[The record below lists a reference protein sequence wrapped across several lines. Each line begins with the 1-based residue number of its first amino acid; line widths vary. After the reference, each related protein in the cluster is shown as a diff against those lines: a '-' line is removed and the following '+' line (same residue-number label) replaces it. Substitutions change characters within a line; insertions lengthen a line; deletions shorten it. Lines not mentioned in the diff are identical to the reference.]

1 MRLELSWTFS
11 YKSFKLRFDAGATYI
26 NIPDTVGFTT
36 PEEYGAIFK
45 YLIENVKTNRQIIY
59 SPHCHDDLGMA
70 VANSLAAVKNGAGR
84 VEGTINGI
92 GERAGNAALEEI
104 AVALNIRQDY
114 YQAETSIVLNET
126 INTSEWFLASQVSQF
141 LKTRP
146 LLVAMPSLTNRVFT
160 KMEFLKILL
169 LMKSSPL
176 NWSVLRAIAFRLENY
191 LVDMPL

>member
-1 MRLELSWTFS
+1 M
-11 YKSFKLRFDAGATYI
+11 
-26 NIPDTVGFTT
+26 
-36 PEEYGAIFK
+36 
-45 YLIENVKTNRQIIY
+45 IENVKTDRQIVY

-126 INTSEWFLASQVSQF
+126 INTSEMVSRF
-141 LKTRP
+141 SGI
-146 LLVAMPSLTNRVFT
+146 PS
-160 KMEFLKILL
+160 
-169 LMKSSPL
+169 S
-176 NWSVLRAIAFRLENY
+176 
-191 LVDMPL
+191 